1 MTMTEPRAWVGCLA
15 AYNAGTLHGAW
26 LDCDDEYTFGEGCKS
41 ILASSPVDDA
51 EELWV
56 MDHEGLPMS
65 GECNP
70 QEALRLGLIVDAV
83 VAVGGYPFEI
93 IEHAIDH
100 VGGSGDLKLV
110 TDYIDEAYQGTY
122 KDRANFACE
131 FHENMG
137 TETPEH
143 LQYYI
148 DWDSMGR
155 DMLMSDFYDVDL
167 RSGGIAV
174 MRNT

>member
-1 MTMTEPRAWVGCLA
+1 MTATEPRAWVGCLA

-70 QEALRLGLIVDAV
+70 QEALRLGLVVDAV
-83 VAVGGYPFEI
+83 VNVGGWPFEL

-100 VGGSGDLKLV
+100 VGEDLKSI
-110 TDYIDEAYQGTY
+110 TDYIEENYQGTY
-122 KDRANFACE
+122 KDRSDFAYD
-131 FHENMG
+131 FHESIG
-137 TETPEH
+137 TEIPEH

-148 DWDSMGR
+148 DWDAMGR
-155 DMLMSDFYDVDL
+155 DMLMCNFYDVDL
-167 RSGGIAV
+167 GSGGIAV
-174 MRNT
+174 MRCI